1 MFYMFVF
8 RFCSVKV
15 GVTMRYVKFVLL
27 FTMIMTAMTAVS
39 CGGQMP
45 EAAGKKL
52 TNEYS
57 CREDTMK
64 YNTLSAEEERVIVH
78 KGTEMPFTGEY
89 VYNKDD
95 GTYVCKRCG
104 ASLFRSSDK
113 FDSGTGWPSF
123 DDEIPG
129 AIKKETDADGRRTE
143 ILCANC
149 GAHLG
154 HVFYNEGM
162 TDKNTRYCVN
172 SVSLDFNREGSS
184 DAAAT
189 GTTQKA
195 VFAGG
200 CFWGVEYH
208 FQKVDGVKTV
218 KSGYTGG
225 DKENPTYK
233 EVSSGRTGHAEA
245 VEVEYDPSVV
255 SYEKLA
261 KLFFEIHDPTQLNRQ
276 GPDMGSQYRS
286 AVFYTNDE
294 QKKVTEK
301 LIAEL
306 KANDYDVVTQLEPA
320 SEFYPAEDYHQDYY
334 EKTGK
339 QPYCHVYQKRF
350 NN

>member
-1 MFYMFVF
+1 MINARYLFV
-8 RFCSVKV
+8 SV
-15 GVTMRYVKFVLL
+15 M
-27 FTMIMTAMTAVS
+27 MIMTMTVVS
-39 CGGQMP
+39 CRMQQP
-45 EAAGKKL
+45 EAAERTTKKEL
-52 TNEYS
+52 SET
-57 CREDTMK
+57 EDVMK
-64 YNTLSAEEERVIVH
+64 CKTLSPEEERVIVH

-104 ASLFRSSDK
+104 APLFRSSDK

-129 AIKKETDADGRRTE
+129 AIKRETDADGRRTE

-154 HVFYNEGM
+154 HVFYNEGF
-162 TDKNTRYCVN
+162 TDKNARYCVN
-172 SVSLDFNREGSS
+172 SISLDFNREESP
-184 DAAAT
+184 DAAVT
-189 GTTQKA
+189 GTTEKA

-208 FQKVDGVKTV
+208 FQKVAGVKAVT
-218 KSGYTGG
+218 SGYTGG
-225 DKENPTYK
+225 SKENPTYK

-245 VEVEYDPSVV
+245 VEVEYDPSMV

-276 GPDMGSQYRS
+276 GPDMGTQYRS
-286 AVFYTNDE
+286 AVFYVNE
-294 QKKVTEK
+294 GQKKVAEK

-306 KANDYDVVTQLEPA
+306 KTKGYDVVTQLEPA
-320 SEFYPAEDYHQDYY
+320 SEFYPAENYHQDYY

>member
-1 MFYMFVF
+1 MINARYLFV
-8 RFCSVKV
+8 SV
-15 GVTMRYVKFVLL
+15 M
-27 FTMIMTAMTAVS
+27 MIMTMTVVS
-39 CGGQMP
+39 CRMQQP
-45 EAAGKKL
+45 EAAERTTKKEL
-52 TNEYS
+52 SET
-57 CREDTMK
+57 EDVMK
-64 YNTLSAEEERVIVH
+64 CKTLSPEEERVIVH

-104 ASLFRSSDK
+104 APLFRSSDK

-129 AIKKETDADGRRTE
+129 AIKRETDADGRRTE

-154 HVFYNEGM
+154 HVFYNEGF
-162 TDKNTRYCVN
+162 TDKNARYCVN
-172 SVSLDFNREGSS
+172 SISLDFNREESP
-184 DAAAT
+184 DAAVT
-189 GTTQKA
+189 GTTEKA

-208 FQKVDGVKTV
+208 FQKVAGVKAVT
-218 KSGYTGG
+218 SGYTGG
-225 DKENPTYK
+225 SKENPTYK

-245 VEVEYDPSVV
+245 VEVEYDPSMV

-276 GPDMGSQYRS
+276 GPDMGTQYRS
-286 AVFYTNDE
+286 AVFYANEE
-294 QKKVTEK
+294 QKKVAEK
-301 LIAEL
+301 FIAEL
-306 KANDYDVVTQLEPA
+306 KTKGYDVVTQLEPA

-350 NN
+350 DN

>member
-1 MFYMFVF
+1 
-8 RFCSVKV
+8 
-15 GVTMRYVKFVLL
+15 MRYARFLL
-27 FTMIMTAMTAVS
+27 LVAVCSAAVTVVS
-39 CGGQMP
+39 CGKQMP

-52 TNEYS
+52 TTEYS
-57 CREDTMK
+57 SREDTMK
-64 YNTLSAEEERVIVH
+64 YKTLSAEEERVIVH

-89 VYNKDD
+89 VYNKED
-95 GTYVCKRCG
+95 GTYVCKRCD
-104 ASLFRSSDK
+104 APLFRSSDK

-129 AIKKETDADGRRTE
+129 AIKKEKDADGRRTE

-162 TDKNTRYCVN
+162 TDKNARYCVN
-172 SVSLDFNREGSS
+172 SISLDFNREESP
-184 DAAAT
+184 DAAVT
-189 GTTQKA
+189 GTTEKA

-208 FQKVDGVKTV
+208 FEKVAGVKAV
-218 KSGYTGG
+218 RSGYTGG
-225 DKENPTYK
+225 SKANPTYK
-233 EVSSGRTGHAEA
+233 EVCTGTTGHAEA

-261 KLFFEIHDPTQLNRQ
+261 KLFFEVHDPTQLNRQ
-276 GPDMGSQYRS
+276 GPDIGTQYRS
-286 AVFYTNDE
+286 AVFYANQE
-294 QKKVTEK
+294 EKRVAEK
-301 LIAEL
+301 LIGEL
-306 KANDYDVVTQLEPA
+306 KANDYDVVTKLEPA

-339 QPYCHVYQKRF
+339 QPYCHIFEKRF
-350 NN
+350 KD

>member
-1 MFYMFVF
+1 MINARYLFV
-8 RFCSVKV
+8 SV
-15 GVTMRYVKFVLL
+15 M
-27 FTMIMTAMTAVS
+27 MIMTMTVVS
-39 CGGQMP
+39 CNMQQP
-45 EAAGKKL
+45 EAAERTTEKEL
-52 TNEYS
+52 SET
-57 CREDTMK
+57 EDVMK
-64 YNTLSAEEERVIVH
+64 CKTLSPEEERVIVH
-78 KGTEMPFTGEY
+78 KGTEMPFSGKY
-89 VYNKDD
+89 VHNKED
-95 GTYVCKRCG
+95 GTYVCKRCD
-104 ASLFRSSDK
+104 APLFRSSDK

-129 AIKKETDADGRRTE
+129 AIKRETDADGKRTE

-154 HVFYNEGM
+154 HVFYNEGF
-162 TDKNTRYCVN
+162 TDKNARYCVN
-172 SVSLDFNREGSS
+172 SISLDFNREESP
-184 DAAAT
+184 DAAVT
-189 GTTQKA
+189 GTTEKA

-208 FQKVDGVKTV
+208 FQKVAGVKAVT
-218 KSGYTGG
+218 SGYTGG
-225 DKENPTYK
+225 SKENPTYK

-245 VEVEYDPSVV
+245 VEVEYDPSMV

-276 GPDMGSQYRS
+276 GPDTGTQYRS
-286 AVFYTNDE
+286 AVFYANEE
-294 QKKVTEK
+294 QKKVAEK

-306 KANDYDVVTQLEPA
+306 KTKGYDIVTQLEPA
-320 SEFYPAEDYHQDYY
+320 SEFYPAENYHQDYY